1 MKQTEILKEVNQDKL
16 RYWLLLTGPPLLRD
30 TSFYEE
36 MGFPAWFVRQ
46 YLRKHSYVLQLDG
59 RIQRKV
65 RGINEVDFLYGLA
78 EAIGIN
84 TSEMNRRN
92 YRYRQ
97 ATDIARECLRVLDEM
112 DGDDDDNE
120 PEQIVVS
127 EEVMRSDKSNVRSG
141 AKRGHKYVTVKG

>member
-1 MKQTEILKEVNQDKL
+1 MRQAEILERVNKDRLKN
-16 RYWLLLTGPPLLRD
+16 WLLLAGPPLLRD

-46 YLRKHSYVLQLDG
+46 YFRKHSRVLQLDG
-59 RIQRKV
+59 TIQRKV

-84 TSEMNRRN
+84 TSEMTRRN
-92 YRYRQ
+92 YRYRR
-97 ATDIARECLRVLDEM
+97 AADIARECLRVLDEI

-127 EEVMRSDKSNVRSG
+127 EEVRRSG
-141 AKRGHKYVTVKG
+141 KLNVYSDEKRGHKCVTVKG